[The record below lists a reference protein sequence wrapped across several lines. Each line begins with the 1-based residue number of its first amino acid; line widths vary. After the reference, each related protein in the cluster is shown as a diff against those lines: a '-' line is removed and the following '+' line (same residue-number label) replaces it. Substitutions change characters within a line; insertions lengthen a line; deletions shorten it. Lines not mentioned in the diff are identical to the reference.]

1 MTEKISMMATTEIV
15 RATGYKTTGQTDANG
30 NLKYQ
35 PTSETI
41 ANGSVF
47 EATAEEAAE
56 YSRIGCAVLAD
67 STDAA
72 FLADVRS
79 IYGRVK

>member
-1 MTEKISMMATTEIV
+1 MSEKVTLLATTEIV
-15 RATGYKTTGQTDANG
+15 RTTGYEVTGQTDAYG

-35 PTSETI
+35 PISETI

-56 YSRIGCAVLAD
+56 CSRLGCAVLAD
-67 STDAA
+67 SADAA
-72 FLADVRS
+72 LLANMRS
-79 IYGRVK
+79 IYSRVK